1 MEDDYQQLPDA
12 EPFPDRIAQANDLPQ
27 PGSGEAQTQEDDEA
41 ELAEDEA
48 SSDYATAPARR
59 KKAVVKPIQPDLIR
73 EHSSTT
79 MRSWN
84 HDYLQNMRAAA
95 KIKTQNRA
103 AAVAKKNAEYYVW
116 GIGIGG
122 IGAQL
127 SGLGLPSHLD
137 QFYGDKLRDT
147 VLGIKH
153 DAGQKRDRSSME
165 GDDEEEEDR
174 RVRPRG
180 ESDNIEQGRNQG
192 AMYEEDGI
200 APMLD
205 DDVPYPEQGRD
216 APTPLAEDPSSIM
229 PWNMSASL
237 RSSARPGA
245 RPGVHSRAGSAT
257 SLQFPGASR
266 RRLTSASPLYGR
278 GSILPGSV
286 QGSLMPPQPMSF
298 GATGPSSASGFYG
311 GDDYGGTGGGDDY
324 QMPYVGAAEADPDFE
339 QYGPGA
345 GVDTQTAVDSQWIRK
360 TLDREAEN
368 FLDFVVSA
376 IEQRTQ
382 RLKATGDA
390 YESQVLEDFWGLL
403 PSDEAIEARDQVVDR
418 AERRCITFAE
428 LLAPESNTNV
438 VAAQG
443 LLHVLTLATKVVMHV
458 VQSQDFGEIELT
470 AVLMKV
476 EHNDADED
484 DLELRSSSR
493 DDRVAEQE
501 DDRSM
506 SDENNEAFVDAEEG
520 DEDGDIEMEE

>member
-1 MEDDYQQLPDA
+1 MEDGYQQLPDA
-12 EPFPDRIAQANDLPQ
+12 EPFPDRNAQQTNLPK
-27 PGSGEAQTQEDDEA
+27 PSERRPQTQEDDEA

-59 KKAVVKPIQPDLIR
+59 KKSVVKPLKPDSIR

-79 MRSWN
+79 MRNWDR
-84 HDYLQNMRAAA
+84 DYLKNMRAAA
-95 KIKTQNRA
+95 KAKTQHRA

-122 IGAQL
+122 IGEQL
-127 SGLGLPSHLD
+127 SSLGFPSHLD
-137 QFYGDKLRDT
+137 KFHGDKLRDM

-180 ESDNIEQGRNQG
+180 ESENIEQGRDQEAVYG
-192 AMYEEDGI
+192 EDGI
-200 APMLD
+200 APLLD

-237 RSSARPGA
+237 RSSALPGA
-245 RPGVHSRAGSAT
+245 NRGLHSRAGSAT
-257 SLQFPGASR
+257 SLQLRGAS

-278 GSILPGSV
+278 GSMLPGSAP
-286 QGSLMPPQPMSF
+286 GSLMPRQPTSF
-298 GATGPSSASGFYG
+298 GAAGPSSASGILG
-311 GDDYGGTGGGDDY
+311 GDDDGGMGGEDDY
-324 QMPYVGAAEADPDFE
+324 QIPDVGDEEANPDFE

-345 GVDTQTAVDSQWIRK
+345 VVNTQTTGDSHWIRK

-376 IEQRTQ
+376 IEERSERIEREPEQ
-382 RLKATGDA
+382 
-390 YESQVLEDFWGLL
+390 LERETLDQFLGIL
-403 PSDEAIEARDQVVDR
+403 PDDEAVEAKDQVMLR
-418 AERRCITFAE
+418 AARHCITFAE
-428 LLAPESNTNV
+428 LLAPDSNTNI

-443 LLHVLTLATKVVMHV
+443 LLHVLTLATKGVMHV
-458 VQSQDFGEIELT
+458 AQSQDFGEIELS
-470 AVLMKV
+470 AVPEKGVGSEDGLKPFNGRRDV
-476 EHNDADED
+476 EEDEGGYD
-484 DLELRSSSR
+484 EPMS
-493 DDRVAEQE
+493 VGE
-501 DDRSM
+501 D
-506 SDENNEAFVDAEEG
+506 EAFVDAEEG
-520 DEDGDIEMEE
+520 GADGDIEMEE